1 MKILSGYAGKR
12 DDGIYSLPFLTV
24 IRRRQMTAWKLRW
37 AYLFV
42 CVFVFGASL
51 AVAQGIY
58 TQIDFPSALMTQPNG
73 INSAGQIV
81 GSYEDDTGGH
91 GFLLQNGTYTTI
103 DYPGAQYSYAQGIND
118 NGQIVGL
125 AEPLGYVYD
134 MSTQSFT
141 PIQYPGALYT
151 YSVAINNAGTIAGYF
166 TKSNL
171 RYQGFELVGSDYTEP
186 VLPGSVA
193 TFVNGI
199 STAGTLVGYAD
210 IRNLYSNFQFRQDK
224 TQTITIPDVT
234 APFVLG
240 TNPAGT
246 ALVGYYQALTGV
258 VGFVCRN
265 KVVQTLSFPGA
276 ITTVVSGINAK
287 GEVVG
292 YFLDSHV
299 VEHGFVWTASAGVAT
314 SQHK

>member
-1 MKILSGYAGKR
+1 MNACIHRS
-12 DDGIYSLPFLTV
+12 
-24 IRRRQMTAWKLRW
+24 

-42 CVFVFGASL
+42 CFLVISVSL
-51 AVAQGIY
+51 AAAQGTY

-73 INSAGQIV
+73 INSAGLIV
-81 GSYEDDTGGH
+81 GSYEDDIGGH

-125 AEPLGYVYD
+125 AEPLGYIYD
-134 MSTQSFT
+134 MTMQSFT

-151 YSVAINNAGTIAGYF
+151 YSVAINNAGTVAGYF
-166 TKSNL
+166 QRSNL
-171 RYQGFELVGSDYTEP
+171 RYQGFELIGTDYTEP

-193 TFVNGI
+193 TFPNGI
-199 STAGTLVGYAD
+199 STVGTLVGYAD
-210 IRNLYSNFQFRQDK
+210 IRNLYSNFQFRQNK
-224 TQTITIPDVT
+224 TQTITIPGAT

-246 ALVGYYQALTGV
+246 AVVGYYQALSGI

-265 KVVQTLSFPGA
+265 GVLQTLSFPGA
-276 ITTVVSGINAK
+276 ITTVASGINAK
-287 GEVVG
+287 GEIVG
-292 YFLDSHV
+292 YFLDRNV
-299 VEHGFVWTASAGVAT
+299 VTHGFVWTASAGVAES
-314 SQHK
+314 SQKK